1 METAAIV
8 LSVDQAQTKEFE
20 AGFREHELPT
30 WVDFRERG
38 VLIGASLQR
47 MDISSQPRSG
57 AQQYLVVAIFATD
70 EGHHLHDSD
79 PRFRKWDQ
87 IADSFQVAPA
97 MAFGGETI
105 LEVGLS

>member
-8 LSVDQAQTKEFE
+8 LSVDQAQTEEFE

-30 WVDFRERG
+30 WVDFVDRG
-38 VLIGASLQR
+38 VLVGACLQK
-47 MDISSQPRSG
+47 MDISSQPRPG

-79 PRFRKWDQ
+79 PRFREWDQ

-105 LEVGLS
+105 LKVGLG

>member
-1 METAAIV
+1 MEAAAIV
-8 LSVDQAQTKEFE
+8 LSVDKAKADEFE
-20 AGFREHELPT
+20 AGFRQHELPT
-30 WVDFRERG
+30 WVDLHERG
-38 VLIGASLQR
+38 VLLGACLQK

-57 AQQYLVVAIFATD
+57 AQQYLVVAIFATE

-79 PRFRKWDQ
+79 PRFRQWDE

-105 LEVGLS
+105 LKVGLS

>member
-1 METAAIV
+1 METAAII
-8 LSVDQAQTKEFE
+8 LTVDRDKTDEFE

-30 WVDFRERG
+30 WVDFQERG
-38 VLIGASLQR
+38 ILVGACLQR

-79 PRFRKWDQ
+79 SRFRQWDQ

-105 LEVGLS
+105 LKVGLG